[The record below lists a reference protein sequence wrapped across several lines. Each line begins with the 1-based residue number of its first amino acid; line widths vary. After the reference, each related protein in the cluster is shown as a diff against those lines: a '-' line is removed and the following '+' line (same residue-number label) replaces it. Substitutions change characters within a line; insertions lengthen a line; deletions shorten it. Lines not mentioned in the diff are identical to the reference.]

1 MKLFFLT
8 LLFIFLSG
16 CFQKTSFISR
26 YGQSIVLNP
35 SQTEKNVKKIETIS
49 DQKLTNLNKPSGFY
63 SKKDTNYSTK
73 FQNIDFSS
81 SKFLK
86 GDPNCISIIRVKVLG
101 SLSYDELMYEL
112 RKRAATM
119 GGNAI
124 GIYDLNENKEI
135 IYANKEI
142 DVKNSLKVRYE
153 FMKQTNLLSSVTAD
167 IFRCKSD
174 A

>member
-1 MKLFFLT
+1 MKLFFLI

-16 CFQKTSFISR
+16 CFQETSFISR

-35 SQTEKNVKKIETIS
+35 NQTENNVKKIETIS
-49 DQKLTNLNKPSGFY
+49 DQKLTNLTKPNGSL
-63 SKKDTNYSTK
+63 SKKDSNYFNK

-86 GDPNCISIIRVKVLG
+86 GDPDCIGIIRVKVLG

-112 RKRAATM
+112 KKRAATM

-124 GIYDLNENKEI
+124 GIHDLNENKEVT
-135 IYANKEI
+135 YANQEI
-142 DVKNSLKVRYE
+142 EVENSLDVRYA
-153 FMKQTNLLSSVTAD
+153 FMKQTNLLSSVSAD
-167 IFRCKSD
+167 IFKCKSD
-174 A
+174 T

>member
-1 MKLFFLT
+1 MELLIMKLYFLI

-16 CFQKTSFISR
+16 CFHETSLIR
-26 YGQSIVLNP
+26 NYGQSIVKVPN
-35 SQTEKNVKKIETIS
+35 QTEALNDLNTDKNVNMSNVSKSNKDINYTNKIE
-49 DQKLTNLNKPSGFY
+49 
-63 SKKDTNYSTK
+63 
-73 FQNIDFSS
+73 NIDFSS

-86 GDPNCISIIRVKVLG
+86 GDPGCINIMRVRVLG

-124 GIYDLNENKEI
+124 GIYDLDENKEV
-135 IYANKEI
+135 IYANKEV

-174 A
+174 T

>member
-1 MKLFFLT
+1 MKLFFLI

-16 CFQKTSFISR
+16 CFRQTSTISN
-26 YGQSIVLNP
+26 YGQSLVKIPN
-35 SQTEKNVKKIETIS
+35 QTESIDDLNAGKNVNNS
-49 DQKLTNLNKPSGFY
+49 NVSLLNKAINY
-63 SKKDTNYSTK
+63 TNK
-73 FQNIDFSS
+73 FEKINFSS

-86 GDPNCISIIRVKVLG
+86 GNPNCISVIRVSVLG

-112 RKRAATM
+112 KKRAATM

-124 GIYDLNENKEI
+124 GIYDLAENKEI

-153 FMKQTNLLSSVTAD
+153 FMKQTNLISKVTAD
-167 IFRCKSD
+167 VFRCKSD
-174 A
+174 K

>member
-16 CFQKTSFISR
+16 CFHETSLIR
-26 YGQSIVLNP
+26 NYGQSIVKFPNRTEAIDDLN
-35 SQTEKNVKKIETIS
+35 SSKNVNKSNVSLSNKDINF
-49 DQKLTNLNKPSGFY
+49 TN
-63 SKKDTNYSTK
+63 K
-73 FQNIDFSS
+73 FQNIEFSS

-86 GDPNCISIIRVKVLG
+86 GDPNCISLIRVSVLG
-101 SLSYDELMYEL
+101 SISYDELMYEL

-124 GIYDLNENKEI
+124 GIYDLDENKEI

-142 DVKNSLKVRYE
+142 DVKNSLKVRYA
-153 FMKQTNLLSSVTAD
+153 FMKQTNLLSRVTAD
-167 IFRCKSD
+167 IFKCKSD
-174 A
+174 T

>member
-1 MKLFFLT
+1 MKLYLSV
-8 LLFIFLSG
+8 LLLIFLSG
-16 CFQKTSFISR
+16 CFHETSLINN
-26 YGQSIVLNP
+26 YGQSIVKVPN
-35 SQTEKNVKKIETIS
+35 QTETTHALNSTKNA
-49 DQKLTNLNKPSGFY
+49 NKPNVTLSN
-63 SKKDTNYSTK
+63 KDINYTNK
-73 FQNIDFSS
+73 VEDIDFSS

-86 GDPNCISIIRVKVLG
+86 GDPGCINIMRVRVLG
-101 SLSYDELMYEL
+101 SLSYNELMYEL

-142 DVKNSLKVRYE
+142 DMKNSLNVRYE

-174 A
+174 T

>member
-1 MKLFFLT
+1 MKLYLSV
-8 LLFIFLSG
+8 LLLIFLSG
-16 CFQKTSFISR
+16 CFHETSLINN
-26 YGQSIVLNP
+26 YGQSIVKVPN
-35 SQTEKNVKKIETIS
+35 QTETTDALNSTKNA
-49 DQKLTNLNKPSGFY
+49 NKPNVTLSN
-63 SKKDTNYSTK
+63 KDINYTNK
-73 FQNIDFSS
+73 VEDIDFSS

-86 GDPNCISIIRVKVLG
+86 GDPSCINIMRVRVLG

>member
-1 MKLFFLT
+1 MKLYLSV
-8 LLFIFLSG
+8 LLLIFLSG
-16 CFQKTSFISR
+16 CFHETSLINN
-26 YGQSIVLNP
+26 YGQSIVKVPN
-35 SQTEKNVKKIETIS
+35 QTETTDALNSTKNA
-49 DQKLTNLNKPSGFY
+49 NKPNVTLSN
-63 SKKDTNYSTK
+63 KDINYTNK
-73 FQNIDFSS
+73 VEDIDFSS

-86 GDPNCISIIRVKVLG
+86 GDPGCINIMRVRVLG
-101 SLSYDELMYEL
+101 SLSYNELMYEL

-142 DVKNSLKVRYE
+142 DVKNSLNVRYE

-174 A
+174 T

>member
-1 MKLFFLT
+1 MKLFLLI

-16 CFQKTSFISR
+16 CFRQTSTISN
-26 YGQSIVLNP
+26 YGQSLVKIPN
-35 SQTEKNVKKIETIS
+35 QTESIDDLNAGKNVNNS
-49 DQKLTNLNKPSGFY
+49 NVSLLNKDINY
-63 SKKDTNYSTK
+63 TKK
-73 FQNIDFSS
+73 FENIDFSS

-86 GDPNCISIIRVKVLG
+86 GNPNCISVIRVSVLG

-112 RKRAATM
+112 KKRAATM

-124 GIYDLNENKEI
+124 GIYDLAENKEI

-153 FMKQTNLLSSVTAD
+153 FMKQTNLISKVTAD
-167 IFRCKSD
+167 VFRCKSD
-174 A
+174 R

>member
-1 MKLFFLT
+1 MKLYFYV

-16 CFQKTSFISR
+16 CFHETSLISN
-26 YGQSIVLNP
+26 YGQRIVKIPN
-35 SQTEKNVKKIETIS
+35 QTETTDALNATKIV
-49 DQKLTNLNKPSGFY
+49 NKPNVNLSN
-63 SKKDTNYSTK
+63 KDINYTNEVEK
-73 FQNIDFSS
+73 IDFSS

-86 GDPNCISIIRVKVLG
+86 GDPSCINIMRVRVLG

-112 RKRAATM
+112 RKRAVTM

-124 GIYDLNENKEI
+124 GIYDLDENKEI

-142 DVKNSLKVRYE
+142 DVKNSLNVRHE

-167 IFRCKSD
+167 IFRCKSNT
-174 A
+174 

>member
-1 MKLFFLT
+1 MKLYFL
-8 LLFIFLSG
+8 LFSFIFLSG
-16 CFQKTSFISR
+16 CFHETSLINN
-26 YGQSIVLNP
+26 YGQSIVKIPN
-35 SQTEKNVKKIETIS
+35 QTESIDDVITGKNINKANVSSSNKDINI
-49 DQKLTNLNKPSGFY
+49 TNKVE
-63 SKKDTNYSTK
+63 
-73 FQNIDFSS
+73 NIDFSS

-86 GDPNCISIIRVKVLG
+86 GDPSCINIMRVRVLG
-101 SLSYDELMYEL
+101 SLSYNELMYEL

>member
-1 MKLFFLT
+1 MKLYFL
-8 LLFIFLSG
+8 LFSFIFLSG
-16 CFQKTSFISR
+16 CFHETSLINN
-26 YGQSIVLNP
+26 YGQRIVKIPN
-35 SQTEKNVKKIETIS
+35 QTESIDDVITGKNINNANVSSSNKDINY
-49 DQKLTNLNKPSGFY
+49 TNKVE
-63 SKKDTNYSTK
+63 
-73 FQNIDFSS
+73 NIDFSS

-86 GDPNCISIIRVKVLG
+86 GDPSCINIMRVRVLG

-119 GGNAI
+119 GGNAV

>member
-1 MKLFFLT
+1 MKLYLSV
-8 LLFIFLSG
+8 LLLIFLSG
-16 CFQKTSFISR
+16 CFHETSLINN
-26 YGQSIVLNP
+26 YGQSIVKVPN
-35 SQTEKNVKKIETIS
+35 QTETTDALNSTKNA
-49 DQKLTNLNKPSGFY
+49 NKPNVTLSN
-63 SKKDTNYSTK
+63 KDINYTNK
-73 FQNIDFSS
+73 VEDIDFSS

-86 GDPNCISIIRVKVLG
+86 GDPGCINIMRVRVLG

-142 DVKNSLKVRYE
+142 DMKNSLNVRYE

-174 A
+174 T

>member
-1 MKLFFLT
+1 MKLYFYV

-16 CFQKTSFISR
+16 CFHETSLISN
-26 YGQSIVLNP
+26 YGQRIVKIPNQTETTDVLNA
-35 SQTEKNVKKIETIS
+35 TKNV
-49 DQKLTNLNKPSGFY
+49 NKPNVNLSN
-63 SKKDTNYSTK
+63 KDINYTNK
-73 FQNIDFSS
+73 VEKIDFSS

-86 GDPNCISIIRVKVLG
+86 GDPSCINIMRVRVLG

-112 RKRAATM
+112 RKRAVTM

-124 GIYDLNENKEI
+124 GIYDLDENKEV

-142 DVKNSLKVRYE
+142 DVKNSFNVRYE

-167 IFRCKSD
+167 IFRCKSNT
-174 A
+174 

>member
-1 MKLFFLT
+1 MKLYFL
-8 LLFIFLSG
+8 LFSFIFLSG
-16 CFQKTSFISR
+16 CFHETSLINN
-26 YGQSIVLNP
+26 YGQRIVKIPN
-35 SQTEKNVKKIETIS
+35 QTESIDDVITGKNINKANVSSSNKNINY
-49 DQKLTNLNKPSGFY
+49 TNKVE
-63 SKKDTNYSTK
+63 
-73 FQNIDFSS
+73 NIDFSS

-86 GDPNCISIIRVKVLG
+86 GDPSCINIMRVRVLG
-101 SLSYDELMYEL
+101 SLSYNELMYEL

-124 GIYDLNENKEI
+124 GIYDLDENKEV

-142 DVKNSLKVRYE
+142 EVKNSLKVRYE

>member
-1 MKLFFLT
+1 MKSYFLI

-16 CFQKTSFISR
+16 CFHETSLISN
-26 YGQSIVLNP
+26 YGQSIVKMPNTTEAIDDLN
-35 SQTEKNVKKIETIS
+35 TGKNVNMSNVSKSNNDIDYTKKVE
-49 DQKLTNLNKPSGFY
+49 
-63 SKKDTNYSTK
+63 
-73 FQNIDFSS
+73 NIDFSS

-86 GDPNCISIIRVKVLG
+86 GDPGCINIMRIRVFG
-101 SLSYDELMYEL
+101 SLNYDELMYEL

-124 GIYDLNENKEI
+124 GIYELDENKEV

-142 DVKNSLKVRYE
+142 DVKNSLRVRYA

-167 IFRCKSD
+167 IFRCKTD
-174 A
+174 I

>member
-1 MKLFFLT
+1 MELLIMKLYFLI

-16 CFQKTSFISR
+16 CFRETSVISN
-26 YGQSIVLNP
+26 YGQSIVKIPNQTDAIDDLN
-35 SQTEKNVKKIETIS
+35 TIKS
-49 DQKLTNLNKPSGFY
+49 VNKPALSLSNKGINY
-63 SKKDTNYSTK
+63 TNK
-73 FQNIDFSS
+73 FKNIDFSS

-86 GDPNCISIIRVKVLG
+86 GDPGCINIMRVRVLG

-124 GIYDLNENKEI
+124 GIYDLDENKEV

-142 DVKNSLKVRYE
+142 DVKNSFNVRYE

-167 IFRCKSD
+167 IFRCKSNT
-174 A
+174 

>member
-1 MKLFFLT
+1 MKLFILI

-16 CFQKTSFISR
+16 CFRQTSTISN
-26 YGQSIVLNP
+26 YGQSLVKIPN
-35 SQTEKNVKKIETIS
+35 QTESIDDLIAGKNVNNS
-49 DQKLTNLNKPSGFY
+49 NVSLLNKAINY
-63 SKKDTNYSTK
+63 TNK
-73 FQNIDFSS
+73 FEKINFSS

-86 GDPNCISIIRVKVLG
+86 GNPNCISVIRVSVLG

-112 RKRAATM
+112 KKRAATM

-124 GIYDLNENKEI
+124 GIYDLAENKEI

-153 FMKQTNLLSSVTAD
+153 FMKQTNLISKVTAD
-167 IFRCKSD
+167 VFRCKSD
-174 A
+174 R

>member
-1 MKLFFLT
+1 MKLYLSV
-8 LLFIFLSG
+8 LLLIFLSG
-16 CFQKTSFISR
+16 CFHETSLINN
-26 YGQSIVLNP
+26 YGQSIVKVPN
-35 SQTEKNVKKIETIS
+35 QTETTDALNSTKNA
-49 DQKLTNLNKPSGFY
+49 NKPNVTLSN
-63 SKKDTNYSTK
+63 KDINYTNK
-73 FQNIDFSS
+73 VEDIDFSS

-86 GDPNCISIIRVKVLG
+86 GDPGCINIMRVRVLG

-112 RKRAATM
+112 SKRAATM

-142 DVKNSLKVRYE
+142 DVKNSLNVRYE
-153 FMKQTNLLSSVTAD
+153 FIKQTNLLSSVTAD

-174 A
+174 T

>member
-1 MKLFFLT
+1 MKLYFL
-8 LLFIFLSG
+8 LFSFIFLSG
-16 CFQKTSFISR
+16 CFHETSLISN
-26 YGQSIVLNP
+26 YGQRIVKIPN
-35 SQTEKNVKKIETIS
+35 QTESIDDVITGKIINKANVS
-49 DQKLTNLNKPSGFY
+49 SSNKDINHTY
-63 SKKDTNYSTK
+63 KVE
-73 FQNIDFSS
+73 NIDFSS

-86 GDPNCISIIRVKVLG
+86 GDPSCINIMRVRVLG

-142 DVKNSLKVRYE
+142 DVKNSLKVRHE

>member
-1 MKLFFLT
+1 MKLYFYI

-16 CFQKTSFISR
+16 CFHETSLISN
-26 YGQSIVLNP
+26 YGQRIVKIPN
-35 SQTEKNVKKIETIS
+35 QTETTVALNSTKNV
-49 DQKLTNLNKPSGFY
+49 NKPNVNLSN
-63 SKKDTNYSTK
+63 KDINYINK
-73 FQNIDFSS
+73 VEKIDFSS

-86 GDPNCISIIRVKVLG
+86 GDPSCINIMRVRVLG

-112 RKRAATM
+112 RKRAVTM

-124 GIYDLNENKEI
+124 GIYDLDENKEI

-142 DVKNSLKVRYE
+142 DVKNSLNVRYE

-167 IFRCKSD
+167 IFRCKSNT
-174 A
+174 

>member
-1 MKLFFLT
+1 MKIYLSVLLLT
-8 LLFIFLSG
+8 FLSG
-16 CFQKTSFISR
+16 CFHETSLINN
-26 YGQSIVLNP
+26 YGQSIVKVPN
-35 SQTEKNVKKIETIS
+35 QTETTDALNSTKNA
-49 DQKLTNLNKPSGFY
+49 NKPNVTLSN
-63 SKKDTNYSTK
+63 KDINYTNK
-73 FQNIDFSS
+73 VEDIDFSS

-86 GDPNCISIIRVKVLG
+86 GDPGCINIMRVRVLG

-142 DVKNSLKVRYE
+142 DVKNSLNVRYE

-174 A
+174 T

>member
-1 MKLFFLT
+1 MKLYFL
-8 LLFIFLSG
+8 LFSFIFLSG
-16 CFQKTSFISR
+16 CFHETSLINN
-26 YGQSIVLNP
+26 YGQSIVKIPN
-35 SQTEKNVKKIETIS
+35 QTESIDDVITGKNINKANVS
-49 DQKLTNLNKPSGFY
+49 SLNKDINY
-63 SKKDTNYSTK
+63 TNK
-73 FQNIDFSS
+73 VANIDFSS

-86 GDPNCISIIRVKVLG
+86 GDPSCINIMRVRVLG

>member
-1 MKLFFLT
+1 MKLYFYV

-16 CFQKTSFISR
+16 CFHETSLISN
-26 YGQSIVLNP
+26 YGQRIVKIPN
-35 SQTEKNVKKIETIS
+35 QTETTDALNATKNV
-49 DQKLTNLNKPSGFY
+49 NKPNVGLSN
-63 SKKDTNYSTK
+63 KDINYTNEVEK
-73 FQNIDFSS
+73 IDFSS

-86 GDPNCISIIRVKVLG
+86 GDPSCINIMRVRVLG

-112 RKRAATM
+112 RKRAVTM

-124 GIYDLNENKEI
+124 GIYDLDENKEI

-142 DVKNSLKVRYE
+142 DVKNSLNVRYE

-167 IFRCKSD
+167 IFRCKSNT
-174 A
+174 

>member
-1 MKLFFLT
+1 MKLYFL
-8 LLFIFLSG
+8 LFSFIFLSG
-16 CFQKTSFISR
+16 CFYETSLINN
-26 YGQSIVLNP
+26 YGQRIVKIPN
-35 SQTEKNVKKIETIS
+35 QTESINDVITGKNINKANVSSSNKDINY
-49 DQKLTNLNKPSGFY
+49 TNKVE
-63 SKKDTNYSTK
+63 
-73 FQNIDFSS
+73 NIDFSS

-86 GDPNCISIIRVKVLG
+86 GDPSCINIMRVRVLG

-142 DVKNSLKVRYE
+142 DEKNSLKVRYE

>member
-1 MKLFFLT
+1 MKLYFLI
-8 LLFIFLSG
+8 LLSIFLSG
-16 CFQKTSFISR
+16 CFQETSLISN
-26 YGQSIVLNP
+26 YGQSIVKVPN
-35 SQTEKNVKKIETIS
+35 QTEAIDDLNTGKNVNMPNVSISNKDKKHTNKIE
-49 DQKLTNLNKPSGFY
+49 
-63 SKKDTNYSTK
+63 
-73 FQNIDFSS
+73 NIDFSS

-86 GDPNCISIIRVKVLG
+86 GDPSCINIMRVRVLG

-124 GIYDLNENKEI
+124 GIYDLDENREV

-142 DVKNSLKVRYE
+142 DVKNSLKVRYA

-167 IFRCKSD
+167 IFRCKSNT
-174 A
+174 

>member
-1 MKLFFLT
+1 MKLFFLI

-16 CFQKTSFISR
+16 CFRQTSTISN
-26 YGQSIVLNP
+26 YGQSLVKIPN
-35 SQTEKNVKKIETIS
+35 QTESIDDLNAGKNVNNS
-49 DQKLTNLNKPSGFY
+49 NVSLLNKDINY
-63 SKKDTNYSTK
+63 TKK
-73 FQNIDFSS
+73 FENIDFSS

-86 GDPNCISIIRVKVLG
+86 GNPNCISVIRVSVLG

-112 RKRAATM
+112 KKRAATM

-124 GIYDLNENKEI
+124 GIYDLAENKEI

-153 FMKQTNLLSSVTAD
+153 FMKQTNLISKVTAD
-167 IFRCKSD
+167 VFRCKSD
-174 A
+174 R

>member
-1 MKLFFLT
+1 MKLYFYV

-16 CFQKTSFISR
+16 CFHETSLISN
-26 YGQSIVLNP
+26 YGQRIVKIPN
-35 SQTEKNVKKIETIS
+35 QTETTDALNATKNVNKANVGLSNKDINY
-49 DQKLTNLNKPSGFY
+49 TNKVE
-63 SKKDTNYSTK
+63 K
-73 FQNIDFSS
+73 IDFSS

-86 GDPNCISIIRVKVLG
+86 GNPGCINIMRVRVLG

-112 RKRAATM
+112 RKRAVTM

-124 GIYDLNENKEI
+124 GIYDLDENKEI

-142 DVKNSLKVRYE
+142 DVKNSLNVRYE

-167 IFRCKSD
+167 IFRCKSNT
-174 A
+174 

>member
-1 MKLFFLT
+1 MKLYFL
-8 LLFIFLSG
+8 LFSFIFLSG
-16 CFQKTSFISR
+16 CFHETSLINN
-26 YGQSIVLNP
+26 YGQRIVKIPN
-35 SQTEKNVKKIETIS
+35 QTESIDDVITAKNINKANVTSSDRDINYTNKVK
-49 DQKLTNLNKPSGFY
+49 
-63 SKKDTNYSTK
+63 
-73 FQNIDFSS
+73 NIDFSS

-86 GDPNCISIIRVKVLG
+86 GDPSCINIMRVRVLG